1 MSKKYHVNL
10 AFADDAGRTRSITLN
25 TARKVV
31 TAPLIRE
38 ALRELEMGENST
50 LLSVSWLG
58 KMSEKEYVDGVTPMT
73 AMRLLSL
80 LQWAIV
86 PGCIV
91 YFIYQAM
98 TQSPLKT
105 PPISGFFV
113 YHIFRSCS
121 HTNKIC

>member
-1 MSKKYHVNL
+1 MRKKYYVNL

-38 ALRELEMGENST
+38 ALRELDMGENST

-58 KMSEKEYVDGVTPMT
+58 KMSEKEYVDGVTPIT
-73 AMRLLSL
+73 AIRLISL

-86 PGCIV
+86 PVCIA
-91 YFIYQAM
+91 YLIYKTM
-98 TQSPLKT
+98 TQ
-105 PPISGFFV
+105 
-113 YHIFRSCS
+113 
-121 HTNKIC
+121 

>member
-58 KMSEKEYVDGVTPMT
+58 KMSEKQYVDGVTPIT
-73 AMRLLSL
+73 VMRLLSL

-86 PGCIV
+86 PVFIA
-91 YFIYQAM
+91 YLIYQAA
-98 TQSPLKT
+98 TQ
-105 PPISGFFV
+105 
-113 YHIFRSCS
+113 
-121 HTNKIC
+121 

>member
-58 KMSEKEYVDGVTPMT
+58 KMSEKEYVE
-73 AMRLLSL
+73 RNKR
-80 LQWAIV
+80 
-86 PGCIV
+86 
-91 YFIYQAM
+91 
-98 TQSPLKT
+98 KT
-105 PPISGFFV
+105 NSC
-113 YHIFRSCS
+113 FRA
-121 HTNKIC
+121 TIPKTLNN